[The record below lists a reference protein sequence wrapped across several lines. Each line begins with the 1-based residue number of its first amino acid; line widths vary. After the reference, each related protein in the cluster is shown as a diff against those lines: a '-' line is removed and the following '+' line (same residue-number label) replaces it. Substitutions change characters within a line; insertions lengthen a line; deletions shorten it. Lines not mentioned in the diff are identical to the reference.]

1 MDRATTPASRGST
14 IPARFGHPLRV
25 VLCVL
30 LWTLQ
35 GCASLTPVEKA
46 ESYALPVPEANAL
59 GQIAKN
65 SVGDAEA
72 GFRPLAFSRFSMDA
86 RLALARHATSS
97 LDVQYY
103 LLQNDL
109 TGRLLLRALRDA
121 AARGVRVRI
130 LVDDMYTA
138 DSDQL
143 LLQLAAHPN
152 VEIRL
157 FNPFPSG
164 RALMLTRWAFS
175 LFDFARVNRRMHNKM
190 FIADG
195 AFAILGGRNIADEY
209 FFRSRQGNFVDVDI
223 LVAGS
228 PVPRLAAIFD
238 EYWNSRRVYPL
249 KSLVWSRQSADELQ
263 SAFNQATADSST
275 ALLSPEANEADP
287 LGFTPLGS
295 DLLHPPI
302 SLLHGRVT
310 PFADDPEKASGRSFD
325 GKDPTTVMSRV
336 LEALQDSH
344 DDVLLM
350 SPYFVPG
357 EKGMN
362 ALQHLRMRGVRVT
375 LVTNTLAAN
384 DEPLASAAYARYR
397 KRMLKIGVDIYEVSS
412 KQLKTN
418 PRVGPSLGTTIGRSH
433 AKLIVF
439 DRRRTFIGSMNMDL
453 RSSRT
458 NTEVGLLIDS
468 PEFAVQIGD
477 LVGTIRS
484 AGSYHVRLSPATDD
498 LEWVTYENGAESV
511 SSEEPEVDAITR
523 LKVLLLSPFVAESLL

>member
-1 MDRATTPASRGST
+1 MVRATTPASRGST

-46 ESYALPVPEANAL
+46 ESFALPAPQANAL

-103 LLQNDL
+103 LLQNDP

-152 VEIRL
+152 VEVRL

-164 RALMLTRWAFS
+164 RAMVLTRWAFS

-195 AFAILGGRNIADEY
+195 A
-209 FFRSRQGNFVDVDI
+209 
-223 LVAGS
+223 
-228 PVPRLAAIFD
+228 
-238 EYWNSRRVYPL
+238 
-249 KSLVWSRQSADELQ
+249 LVWSRQRADELQ

-275 ALLSPEANEADP
+275 ALLSLAANETDP
-287 LGFTPLGS
+287 VGFTPLGS

-302 SLLHGRVT
+302 SLLHGSAT

-384 DEPLASAAYARYR
+384 DEPLASAEYARYR

-477 LVGTIRS
+477 LVATIRS

-523 LKVLLLSPFVAESLL
+523 LKVLLLAPFVAESLL